1 MLKNVRLARAI
12 SFVIATSGMAVSGQT
27 IAQEQAATDTDAAT
41 ALEPVTVTGSRIRHD
56 KFTSA
61 EPVDV
66 VVPETAAVQGQDLES
81 VSGHSEVR
89 RWRCQGCPPGL
100 RVNL

>member
-1 MLKNVRLARAI
+1 LARKHR
-12 SFVIATSGMAVSGQT
+12 GMLVGLSDVLFERSTGRIGSLT
-27 IAQEQAATDTDAAT
+27 T
-41 ALEPVTVTGSRIRHD
+41 A
-56 KFTSA
+56 
-61 EPVDV
+61 
-66 VVPETAAVQGQDLES
+66 AAVQGQDLES